1 MLPWKIFEFCT
12 SRIAENALI
21 YKFSASEGRNFTII
35 SISDGQNS
43 RVTFQK
49 SANAREIFM

>member
-21 YKFSASEGRNFTII
+21 YKFSASVGRNFTII

-49 SANAREIFM
+49 SANAREILM